1 MKLAETTSLSNNQ
14 LPTTPEEFERR
25 LLSEPNNS
33 TLWMQYVTYYI
44 QVIDIE
50 SARSVLEKGLKVINF
65 REEEVSCFSVY
76 YRFKSLCLYIICRKG
91 TIYGLLI

>member
-1 MKLAETTSLSNNQ
+1 MKLAETTSLNNTQ

-33 TLWMQYVTYYI
+33 TLWTLYVTYYV

-65 REEEVSCFSVY
+65 REEEVRLQLY
-76 YRFKSLCLYIICRKG
+76 YFLR
-91 TIYGLLI
+91 IYFHCIFIS